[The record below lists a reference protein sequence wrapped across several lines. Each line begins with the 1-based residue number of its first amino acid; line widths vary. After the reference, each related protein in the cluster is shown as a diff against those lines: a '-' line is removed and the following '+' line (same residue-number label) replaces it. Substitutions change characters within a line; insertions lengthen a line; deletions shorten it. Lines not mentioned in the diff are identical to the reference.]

1 MPYPP
6 APPRWLWFVTVVGLA
21 ALATLVMASGRG
33 PPALHEL
40 ALAPNAAAA
49 SAADPGQERP
59 AGCGDRNLRF
69 CEFLPN

>member
-6 APPRWLWFVTVVGLA
+6 TPPRWLWFVTVVGLA
-21 ALATLVMASGRG
+21 ALATLVVASSRD

-40 ALAPNAAAA
+40 SLAPVEAAA
-49 SAADPGQERP
+49 SGADAGQART
-59 AGCGDRNLRF
+59 AGCGDHKLRF

>member
-6 APPRWLWFVTVVGLA
+6 TPPRWLWFVTVAGLA
-21 ALATLVMASGRG
+21 ALATLVMASSRG

-40 ALAPNAAAA
+40 SLAPIEAAA
-49 SAADPGQERP
+49 SGANVGQARP
-59 AGCGDRNLRF
+59 AGCGNRRLRL